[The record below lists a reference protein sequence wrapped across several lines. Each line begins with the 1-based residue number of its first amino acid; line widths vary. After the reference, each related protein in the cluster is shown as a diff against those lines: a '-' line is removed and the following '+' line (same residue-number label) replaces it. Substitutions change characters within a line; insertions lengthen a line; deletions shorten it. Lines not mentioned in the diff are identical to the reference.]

1 MSRGPSGAP
10 PSTRIGDAERT
21 EAQGLLQSH
30 LDAGRLQVTEFVER
44 FGRAADA
51 VTAADI
57 VALFADLPAPHP
69 ILPGSPSE
77 PARRNLVIVGVV
89 AALALAGLL
98 GFTIGRG
105 RPAPAPPSG
114 VVAAPAPSTAPAAD
128 PTARATASPR
138 ALPDDTT
145 VRRTTGPGTI
155 TLRPSDGVDLDDVTS
170 PTWDL
175 GTGCCGRDVGFG
187 VDASRVSLDG
197 GHAVVSGSLE
207 FATCFEED
215 AYTNSAIE
223 RGGLRPGDTLCV
235 RTDRHRLALVTIVD
249 VSEQAVEFG
258 ATVWDPP
265 VPS

>member
-10 PSTRIGDAERT
+10 PSTRIGDAERA
-21 EAQGLLQSH
+21 EAQRLLQSH
-30 LDAGRLQVTEFVER
+30 LDAGRLQVGEFVER
-44 FGRAADA
+44 FAGAADS
-51 VTAADI
+51 VTAAQI
-57 VALFADLPAPHP
+57 AALFADLPAPHP
-69 ILPGSPSE
+69 TLPGP
-77 PARRNLVIVGVV
+77 PADRTRRTLVVVGAV
-89 AALALAGLL
+89 AVLALAGLL

-105 RPAPAPPSG
+105 RPASAPHSG
-114 VVAAPAPSTAPAAD
+114 VVAAPSLSTSPAAE
-128 PTARATASPR
+128 PSGSAAASPG

-187 VDASRVSLDG
+187 ADASRVSLDG
-197 GHAVVSGSLE
+197 GHAVVIGSPE

-235 RTDRHRLALVTIVD
+235 RTDGHRLALVTIVD